1 MFQPIGK
8 VIEKRIKEHG
18 LKNKLLVV
26 ELSEVFTKVID
37 EVLDK
42 NSSGF
47 ARAVSFK
54 NGILIVKTKNLAV
67 RQKIS
72 SEKTKI
78 INSLNKTIGEK
89 IVKKVAFRA

>member
-8 VIEKRIKEHG
+8 VIEKRIKEYG

-37 EVLDK
+37 EILDE

-47 ARAVSFK
+47 ARVVNFK
-54 NGILIVKTKNLAV
+54 NGILIVKIKSLAV

-72 SEKTKI
+72 SEKIKI
-78 INSLNKTIGEK
+78 INSLNKIIGEK